1 MADASEEHP
10 FGIINVGIFGE
21 GVDAPSL
28 SAVGFLEPRKSPVD
42 VIQAV
47 GRVMRRSPSKKLGYI
62 ICPILIP
69 RKVDA
74 ESWLS
79 NSSPDHGWQELGQIL
94 RALRAHDQRIEDNLS
109 ELMEV
114 YLPNHADE
122 VATLIAI
129 GGADRRTRY
138 WGHFGKPKTAVAD
151 LKRVL
156 LKQVKPSQVFE
167 DQEKFW
173 QSSGKF
179 KMEPENIISGL
190 RLANTGRVSENTIV
204 MRSGSVVR
212 GAPSKDGTHGEID
225 KVRTK
230 EKARRVLNGKEGIT
244 IFPRRRSQ
252 NGGTQRPQ
260 DDLWSKISDDDKQL
274 ISMNLLEKS
283 GLSGNRQER
292 DANLLRVSIE
302 EACRYLKADDLDS
315 CLDKHFGLDR
325 QNTQNSA
332 DGCTIAALLLMN
344 AMMLHQRIAVG
355 KWLPGLKTMDA
366 LKASPNAKDQ
376 FSGQWN
382 KITRHDFHPVF
393 VPALDVIGVIV
404 EENGRLAGLN
414 MALKHLATEAE
425 RIAESYADMGSD
437 HAGPLFNKVM
447 GNQSSDG
454 AFFTRPPAAS
464 LLAKLTLDVANEGGV
479 PDWTNETTWRAHR
492 SVDLACGSG
501 TLIAALMTDMK
512 RRASEQGAT
521 SNQLG
526 DFQKLAVE
534 ALIAGLDMNPVSL
547 QLAAAQMMAG
557 AKQIKYQK
565 MQLHQMPY
573 GNDSD
578 LGITV
583 GTLELFGQK
592 AILPRHDLGF
602 DDERLGARQ
611 MLLGGEEDRSAK
623 DEQLE
628 TELEKAVEAVKDVR
642 IVIMNPPF
650 TNRTK
655 MGERFDE
662 DIREDMRRR
671 IDAFSR
677 RLVASDASMNGVAN
691 ENSIRPM
698 FVALAEKCL
707 SEQGVL
713 AMVNPTIALTGPSGL
728 RERQFLAERYYIHT
742 LLTCHLP
749 GQINL
754 SQNTAINESI
764 IIAKRHDGVKKPPTR
779 IINLDKFPLNEGQ
792 VEEFHKSLLECKTGL
807 ISNGWGQVSEWPWE
821 RVKEGDW
828 SAAIWRSPQLAEETI
843 ALACD
848 ERLISLGNLELT
860 PAYTGKLGGD
870 FLAATKREIDS
881 FPILKSKGSDAQ
893 RRICGIPDEHRKPK
907 TPNLPRNIGEG
918 VDHPDTQRL
927 MKKAGYLLVTAGQDS
942 RAARLTSVV
951 CEEPR
956 VGIGWLPIPSEKLN
970 CQQAK
975 GLSVFLNSTLGRLQ
989 IMRNAGRKL
998 EFPQYNP
1005 AVYYQVRVP
1014 DISDPRVLDTLV
1026 KCWEATKEMDVPQYR
1041 HGEVDGEYNVRKLWD
1056 EAVAKVL
1063 DRGPNELAEL
1073 RMLLHQEPTVRGLG
1087 INEYAAEVVF
1097 EGGLQGSIV
1106 ATASLDKA
1114 DEME

>member
-1 MADASEEHP
+1 MANASEEHP

-138 WGHFGKPKTAVAD
+138 WGHFGKPKTAAAD
-151 LKRVL
+151 LKKVL
-156 LKQVKPSQVFE
+156 LKQVKPSEVFE

-173 QSSGKF
+173 QSSEEFMK
-179 KMEPENIISGL
+179 EPENIISGL
-190 RLANTGRVSENTIV
+190 RLENTGRVSENTIV

-212 GAPSKDGTHGEID
+212 GTPGTDGTHGQVD
-225 KVRTK
+225 KVKTK
-230 EKARRVLNGKEGIT
+230 KKALRILNGKEGIT

-302 EACRYLKADDLDS
+302 EACRYLKADDLVS

-393 VPALDVIGVIV
+393 MPALDVIDVIV

-464 LLAKLTLDVANEGGV
+464 MLAKLTLDVANEGVV
-479 PDWTNETTWRAHR
+479 PDWTNETTWRALR

-534 ALIAGLDMNPVSL
+534 ELIAGLDMNPVSL

-611 MLLGGEEDRSAK
+611 MLLGGEEDCSAK
-623 DEQLE
+623 DEQLA
-628 TELEKAVEAVKDVR
+628 TRLERAVEAVKDVR

-650 TNRTK
+650 TNRTR
-655 MGERFDE
+655 MGKRFDE
-662 DIREDMRRR
+662 DIQQDMRRR
-671 IDAFSR
+671 IDAFSQN
-677 RLVASDASMNGVAN
+677 LVASDTSMNGVAN
-691 ENSIRPM
+691 ENSIGPM

-707 SEQGVL
+707 SEQGII
-713 AMVNPTIALTGPSGL
+713 AMINPTIALTGPSGL
-728 RERQFLAERYYIHT
+728 RERKFLAERYHIHT

-749 GQINL
+749 GQVNL
-754 SQNTAINESI
+754 SQNTGINESI
-764 IIAKRHDGVKKPPTR
+764 IIAKRHDGSEKPPTR
-779 IINLDKFPLNEGQ
+779 IINLDRFPLDEEQ
-792 VEEFHKSLLECKTGL
+792 VEEFHKSLLDATGL
-807 ISNGWGQVSEWPWE
+807 IPNGWGQVSEWPWE

-828 SAAIWRSPQLAEETI
+828 SAAIWRSPRLAEETI
-843 ALACD
+843 ALAGD
-848 ERLISLGNLELT
+848 ERLISLGELKML
-860 PAYTGKLGGD
+860 P
-870 FLAATKREIDS
+870 KRCDEVNSNFDKCDAGS
-881 FPILKSKGSDAQ
+881 KDGFGILKSKGSDAQ

-907 TPNLPRNIGEG
+907 TPNLPENIEEG
-918 VDHPDTQRL
+918 VDHPDKQRL

-942 RAARLTSVV
+942 RSARLISVV

-970 CQQAK
+970 YQQAK

-989 IMRNAGRKL
+989 LMQNVGRKL
-998 EFPQYNP
+998 EFPQYSP
-1005 AVYYQVRVP
+1005 ASYHQVRVP

-1026 KCWEATKEMDVPQYR
+1026 KCWEKTKEMDVPQYR
-1041 HGEVDGEYNVRKLWD
+1041 DGEVDGEYNVRKLWD

-1063 DRGPNELAEL
+1063 DRSPNDLAEL
-1073 RMLLHQEPTVRGLG
+1073 RLLLHQEPTVRGLG
-1087 INEYAAEVVF
+1087 INEYAAEGVV

-1106 ATASLDKA
+1106 ATASLGEA